1 MPYPQ
6 YAPPLAGLPLQFHI
20 YATYAL
26 PLMCLLPTHMQAPIL
41 VLIGRLGGDVSMP
54 DGNGRTPAHVAA
66 AAGQVGGLAGRL

>member
-1 MPYPQ
+1 
-6 YAPPLAGLPLQFHI
+6 
-20 YATYAL
+20 
-26 PLMCLLPTHMQAPIL
+26 MCLLPTHMQAPIL